1 MQNIDYQFVVHPYHN
16 SDAAK
21 VAEFFL
27 DSSQKDKTIIP
38 VTEESW
44 RTFASLPSNSAGKD
58 FAVVEVDDKVVALL
72 SSRRR
77 DNNKDKIRH
86 FRIIVHPN
94 FRQRGIGKAL
104 LKHVVNQDN
113 EEDVILQCTCPEEWT
128 AQASFLTNNGF
139 TRVHRE
145 LSMDKFPMSSIT
157 ISPIE
162 NYTIRDYDSSTDNIS
177 LTRLHNQAYA
187 DSFGFSAI
195 DEDEFVG
202 QSQLPGC
209 RIRVIEHDDNPI
221 GFCQTLLENEQIAC
235 IESIVVSKKYRRRG
249 LGRTL
254 LIDAISYLSDSQIKQ
269 ITLKVDR
276 DNEAALQ
283 LYSSVG
289 FKESG
294 CIHTYRRMKTS
305 STQVKL

>member
-1 MQNIDYQFVVHPYHN
+1 MQNIDCQFVVHPYHN
-16 SDAAK
+16 SNAAK

-27 DSSQKDKTIIP
+27 DSSQNDKTIIP

-104 LKHVVNQDN
+104 LNHVVNQDN
-113 EEDVILQCTCPEEWT
+113 EEDVILQSTCPEEWT
-128 AQASFLTNNGF
+128 AKASFLTNSGF

-145 LSMDKFPMSSIT
+145 LSMDKFQMSSIA

-162 NYTIRDYDSSTDNIS
+162 NYTIKDHDSSIDNIS
-177 LTRLHNQAYA
+177 LARLHNEAYA

-195 DEDEFVG
+195 NQDEFVG

-209 RIRVIEHDDNPI
+209 RIRILKHDNNSI
-221 GFCQTLLENEQIAC
+221 GFCQTLLEDEQTAC
-235 IESIVVSKKYRRRG
+235 IESLVVSRKYRRHG

-254 LIDAISYLSDSQIKQ
+254 LVDAISYLLDSQIKQ

-276 DNEAALQ
+276 DNEPALQ
-283 LYSSVG
+283 LYRSVG

-294 CIHTYRRMKTS
+294 CIHTYRRMRIL
-305 STQVKL
+305 STPVKL